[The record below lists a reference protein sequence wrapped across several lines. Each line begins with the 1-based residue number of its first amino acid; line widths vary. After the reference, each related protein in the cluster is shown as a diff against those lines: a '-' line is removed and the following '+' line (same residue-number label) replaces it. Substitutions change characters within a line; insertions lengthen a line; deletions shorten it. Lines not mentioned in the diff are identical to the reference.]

1 MHRIGIMMTE
11 FRTRDPDLTGPISTA
26 ESVIMQRKVIDGIS
40 IENTGAFLS
49 HHGKPRIGY
58 ETGVWAGI

>member
-11 FRTRDPDLTGPISTA
+11 FRTRDPDFPGPISTA
-26 ESVIMQRKVIDGIS
+26 ESVIMQQKVIDSIS

-49 HHGKPRIGY
+49 HHGNKN
-58 ETGVWAGI
+58 WL